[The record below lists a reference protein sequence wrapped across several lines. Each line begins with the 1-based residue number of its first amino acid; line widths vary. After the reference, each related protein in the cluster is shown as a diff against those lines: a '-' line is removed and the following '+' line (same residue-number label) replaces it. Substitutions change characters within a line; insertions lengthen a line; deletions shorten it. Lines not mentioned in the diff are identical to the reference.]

1 MAGTAHLAI
10 RISAQIAEFQKAFAE
25 TNQTI
30 VNFEK
35 EFQKTSQQVNKIV
48 ADISAAFKS
57 LGTAAGVMGAAI
69 VGIGLAIAAAVAAFK
84 VLEAAATAAFD
95 FVKGA
100 ITDTAALGEQ
110 LFKLSNQVGVSVE
123 SLSALRFVA
132 AQTDTSLETIS
143 AAVFKM
149 SANLGKASK
158 DTTAALAGIGLSL
171 ADLRKQAPEQAFA
184 SILQN
189 INKLPSASAQAAA
202 GMAIFGRSFKEI
214 SQLKGENLDEL
225 VKKAKELGLVM
236 STETAVA
243 ADLLG
248 DKIGEL
254 QAQFEGL
261 RQQIGAKLIPVVL
274 TFVEVFG
281 TIFSDAFA
289 AAIQTFQGVGKSFD
303 TFVVQIGNGVARVIE
318 IFALMLDGIATWAT
332 STILRTELVALAM
345 VSLAESTLA
354 AASAAAFLTGN
365 FTVSAVF
372 GALETKLTS
381 IRQGLE
387 SVTEATLLGGA
398 AVRRFATE
406 VAAAAKGVDFGKA
419 YQQVLADIS
428 KAADEMRKKLAAIGV
443 GAKEGADAAV
453 KALQTLVD
461 QLSGKTILTEAIKW
475 EAALKVVGR
484 EFHRLTD
491 KDAKQFLGVVDE
503 ITDRFGSL
511 EAAGVG
517 GLKNISIALR
527 ALTQKGQ
534 TIELPIIPTLST
546 QTLAAVVAK
555 AQPPQM
561 ILPIIPQMS
570 DATLATIGVQISK
583 ARIDWAERARV
594 FVEDLKRIGLDAA
607 HGLAESLAVGI
618 RTGDWSQLE
627 NSLKFVLSDALGAAA
642 AAAVDFFVPG
652 LGRALQPLF
661 SALGD
666 KILGWLGLG
675 TKGRDAVK
683 EFAASFGGF
692 DALRAR
698 LLDLGDAGDELWRSL
713 TQGVGRNN
721 PEEAKRAIDAITQ
734 ALDRADQ
741 GMKKFTDGAMA
752 RIKAFAASF
761 KTAAGETAAAL
772 RKLIDAEMPEL
783 EMGIDE
789 ANARKALAGFADA
802 IGGSRAEIQAEFQRL
817 GLYAGTAFAETLR
830 DEGLAAA
837 LAVAG
842 PMFDELNALSAE
854 FGLTLE
860 GSAAQFAEFFR
871 VAKENEDVV
880 SALDAITQMVQGAGD
895 AMFLTQEL
903 FSAFGADAVS
913 QFDKLIER
921 GVPLNQALALSQQS
935 IQALWEAQ
943 ARFGLETDAATQA
956 LIDQGVEQGI
966 VGANMRDV
974 NERILDVLLAI
985 ADVFNA
991 DIPAGLRAT
1000 ERQSRQT
1007 AQNMG
1012 RDFEETGRRAK
1023 AALQIDVPDID
1034 VKVNFELGEVP
1045 ELPNFDIPQLA
1056 SGGIV
1061 RKPTLAV
1068 IGEAGPELV
1077 IPLQRL
1083 REMAFLDGLRD
1094 RYGIPGLQHGGI
1106 VRSPTL
1112 ALIGEAGPEA
1122 VIPLSQMG
1130 GVAPG
1135 DTTVILEVDGRAFAE
1150 VMVPHIP
1157 GAVTRLGL
1165 GI

>member
-534 TIELPIIPTLST
+534 TIE
-546 QTLAAVVAK
+546 
-555 AQPPQM
+555 
-561 ILPIIPQMS
+561 LPIIPQMS